1 MATREMTDEAV
12 RAAAARRVAEA
23 VGYLDST
30 LSAQREQ
37 ALKYYRGDPFG
48 NEVEGRSQVV
58 TREVAQHVDG
68 QLPQLMRVFAAGDE
82 VVRFQPSEPGDEA
95 GADQATDYCNWVWD
109 QNEGFTLFHTWFK
122 DALLFKLGV
131 VKIWWDEAVEV
142 TRERYVGLTDAQ
154 LAAIQGDAD
163 IEVGEVTTEQ
173 AVAPGPDGALALT
186 NAHDVLV
193 TRRNKR
199 GRVRIAPVPP
209 EEFLFGRRAK
219 SDRDA
224 DILAHRR
231 RMSISDLI
239 AMGYDRALVEQAGT
253 DGEAATTSE
262 VLTRFRD
269 IDESP
274 LRGTDGESEDATR
287 EVEVI
292 EAYLRLDRDGDGI
305 AELLKVC
312 YSGAVVFEIEEVDD
326 HPFAALTPIPMPHRM
341 VGQST
346 ADQVMDLQLVKS
358 TIQRQVLDNL
368 YLQNAPQM
376 GAVESQVNLDDLLT
390 RRPGGVVRMKQPG
403 AIFPLPV
410 QSAGPEPYQMLEM
423 LDAQGEQRTGVTRYN
438 QGLDA
443 DSLNKTARGIGMIQQ
458 AGNLRIELIAR
469 VFAETG
475 VRRAFRRVLALA
487 CQHHTAPQMI
497 RLRGQWVE
505 MDPRTWNSG
514 MDLSVSVGLGTGNR
528 DQMVAHMMT
537 LLQLDAQIIAMQ
549 GGPAGPLVTL
559 GNVYAKLRELV
570 KSAGLKGVE
579 QFYTDPAA
587 AQMQPQEPKPDPK
600 MIEVQAKMALAQQEA
615 AQEAQLA
622 QQQAETDAQL
632 DRWKAENQMQLEAW
646 KARQQAELERVQAQ
660 ADMAVER
667 VKADTQAQLKMFE
680 MQMQHMRDLAAARA
694 PAVLGPDGA
703 PARARA

>member
-239 AMGYDRALVEQAGT
+239 AMGYDPRFPAAAEFAYRKKAGRREYVRVSLAPG
-253 DGEAATTSE
+253 DPLPLARKFPREGAGLLSS
-262 VLTRFRD
+262 LTGSHGF
-269 IDESP
+269 
-274 LRGTDGESEDATR
+274 
-287 EVEVI
+287 
-292 EAYLRLDRDGDGI
+292 
-305 AELLKVC
+305 AELAEETV
-312 YSGAVVFEIEEVDD
+312 AVAPGDRLTVL
-326 HPFAALTPIPMPHRM
+326 PFAAL
-341 VGQST
+341 
-346 ADQVMDLQLVKS
+346 
-358 TIQRQVLDNL
+358 
-368 YLQNAPQM
+368 
-376 GAVESQVNLDDLLT
+376 
-390 RRPGGVVRMKQPG
+390 
-403 AIFPLPV
+403 F
-410 QSAGPEPYQMLEM
+410 
-423 LDAQGEQRTGVTRYN
+423 
-438 QGLDA
+438 
-443 DSLNKTARGIGMIQQ
+443 
-458 AGNLRIELIAR
+458 
-469 VFAETG
+469 
-475 VRRAFRRVLALA
+475 
-487 CQHHTAPQMI
+487 
-497 RLRGQWVE
+497 
-505 MDPRTWNSG
+505 
-514 MDLSVSVGLGTGNR
+514 
-528 DQMVAHMMT
+528 
-537 LLQLDAQIIAMQ
+537 
-549 GGPAGPLVTL
+549 
-559 GNVYAKLRELV
+559 
-570 KSAGLKGVE
+570 
-579 QFYTDPAA
+579 
-587 AQMQPQEPKPDPK
+587 
-600 MIEVQAKMALAQQEA
+600 
-615 AQEAQLA
+615 
-622 QQQAETDAQL
+622 
-632 DRWKAENQMQLEAW
+632 
-646 KARQQAELERVQAQ
+646 
-660 ADMAVER
+660 
-667 VKADTQAQLKMFE
+667 
-680 MQMQHMRDLAAARA
+680 
-694 PAVLGPDGA
+694 
-703 PARARA
+703 